1 MDGYRFMIERNRLMY
16 KLEDDLAAIRHLPE
30 IERRA
35 KTNRL
40 QAEFD
45 RQLAALYGTVAEEF
59 PGERRKKARAIA
71 DPR

>member
-1 MDGYRFMIERNRLMY
+1 MNGYRYMIERNRLMY
-16 KLEDDLAAIRHLPE
+16 KLEDELAGIRHLPE

-35 KTNRL
+35 KTARL

-45 RQLAALYGTVAEEF
+45 RQLAALYSQVAEEY
-59 PGERRKKARAIA
+59 PGERRVKARPIS

>member
-16 KLEDDLAAIRHLPE
+16 KLEDDLAKIRNLPE
-30 IERRA
+30 VERRS
-35 KTNRL
+35 KTTKL

-45 RQLAALYGTVAEEF
+45 RQLAALYAQVADEY
-59 PGERRKKARAIA
+59 PGERRIKARAIS

>member
-1 MDGYRFMIERNRLMY
+1 MNGYRYMIERNRLML
-16 KLEDDLAAIRHLPE
+16 KLEDDLAKIRHLPE

-35 KTNRL
+35 KTNKL

-45 RQLAALYGTVAEEF
+45 RQLAALYGQVADEY
-59 PGERRKKARAIA
+59 PGERRTKARAIS

>member
-16 KLEDDLAAIRHLPE
+16 KLEDELAKIRHLPDV
-30 IERRA
+30 ERRT
-35 KTNRL
+35 KTNKL

-45 RQLAALYGTVAEEF
+45 RQLAALYAEVAEEY
-59 PGERRKKARAIA
+59 PGERRIKARAIS

>member
-16 KLEDDLAAIRHLPE
+16 KLEDELAKIRHLPD

-35 KTNRL
+35 KTTKL
-40 QAEFD
+40 QSEFD
-45 RQLAALYGTVAEEF
+45 RQLAALYAEVAQEY
-59 PGERRKKARAIA
+59 PGERRIKARAIS

>member
-16 KLEDDLAAIRHLPE
+16 TLEDDLAKIRHLPE

-35 KTNRL
+35 KTNKL

-45 RQLAALYGTVAEEF
+45 RKLALLYHEVADEY
-59 PGERRKKARAIA
+59 PGERVKKARAIA